1 MAVNLSRRQFLSA
14 SAVSACGLWLAP
26 RQILAAST
34 SITIKTPSGPLI
46 GEQAGAVKVFRGVP
60 FAEPP
65 VGPLRFRPAM
75 PVKPWRAPREALRFA
90 AAAMQPGE
98 GKWEQSED
106 CLYLN
111 IWAPAGKGPFPVY
124 VWIHGGGF
132 TGGASFEPLY
142 DGTGLAEQGIVCVTV
157 AYRLGAFGFLDMEPV
172 LGAECAA
179 SANNGLRDLMMAL
192 EWVQKNIAAF
202 GGDPERVTIG
212 GESAGAKLTDI
223 LMGVPAA
230 EPLFQQ
236 MISESGGA
244 ERVNGPGKA
253 KDVALGFAELWQK
266 ETGLAPKALA
276 TAPARQ
282 IIQMQQ
288 KFIAS
293 WPSHFPLR
301 CEVDGKLLP
310 RKPVETIRAGLSKG
324 KRLLLGTNRD
334 ESAAFVGPHPQ
345 HDAGPADLGNLT
357 AEQFATVYERYAKLY
372 PEMSVEERRIRALT
386 AEEYWIPSMRVAEA
400 HVEGGGEAY
409 VYRLDFSESSGRMK
423 GQAYHSLDLPL
434 VWKKPHADVENV
446 RAEAELADVV
456 QPAWVAFLRGEAPG
470 AKGLPAWPKYDL
482 ESRATMILDGKSRVE
497 EKPQAAELRLWEGVL

>member
-1 MAVNLSRRQFLSA
+1 LLAVNLSRRQFLSA
-14 SAVSACGLWLAP
+14 SALSACGLWLAP
-26 RQILAAST
+26 RQVLAASS
-34 SITIKTPSGPLI
+34 SITTKTPTGPLV
-46 GEQAGAVKVFRGVP
+46 GELTGAVKIFRGVP

-65 VGPLRFRPAM
+65 VGAMRFRPPQ
-75 PVKPWRAPREALRFA
+75 PVKTWQAPREALRFA
-90 AAAMQPGE
+90 AAAMQAG
-98 GKWEQSED
+98 GHSEQSED
-106 CLYLN
+106 CLALN

-132 TGGASFEPLY
+132 TGGASFESVY

-172 LGAECAA
+172 LGAECAS

-192 EWVQKNIAAF
+192 DWVQKNIAAF

-230 EPLFQQ
+230 EPFFQQ

-244 ERVNGPGKA
+244 ERVNLPEKA
-253 KDVALGFAELWQK
+253 KDVALGFAALWQK

-282 IIQMQQ
+282 IIAVQQ
-288 KFIAS
+288 KFVAS

-301 CEVDGKLLP
+301 CQVDGKLLP
-310 RKPVETIRAGLSKG
+310 KKPVETIRTGTSKD
-324 KRLLLGTNRD
+324 KRLLIGTNRD

-345 HDAGPADLGNLT
+345 KDAGAADLGNLT
-357 AEQFATVYERYAKLY
+357 TEQFAAVYERYAKLY

-386 AEEYWIPSMRVAEA
+386 AEEYWVPSIRVAEA

-409 VYRLDFSESSGRMK
+409 VYRLDFSESSGGMK
-423 GQAYHSLDLPL
+423 GLAYHSLDLPL
-434 VWKKPHADVENV
+434 VWKKPHAGVENV
-446 RAEAELADVV
+446 RAEEALADEM
-456 QPAWVAFLRGEAPG
+456 QPAWIAFLRGGAPG

-482 ESRATMILDGKSRVE
+482 ETRATMILDNESRVE
-497 EKPQAAELRLWEGVL
+497 KNPQAAELRLWEGVL